1 MIKTI
6 KTWWKSRRLDRAQDL
21 IQSYGLTVVKIK
33 EFAGTSGTITMDSTG
48 DARRALYM
56 KRIRDGKFVV
66 TGRSD

>member
-33 EFAGTSGTITMDSTG
+33 EVAGTCYIVNADGSF
-48 DARRALYM
+48 M
-56 KRIRDGKFVV
+56 KLSAVKGAK
-66 TGRSD
+66 